1 MKEIY
6 TKAEIDVL
14 LFENADI
21 ITTSGNETDI
31 INSEGGIIGSEN

>member
-6 TKAEIDVL
+6 TNAELDVL
-14 LFENADI
+14 FFETADI

-31 INSEGGIIGSEN
+31 IDAGGDIIGK

>member
-31 INSEGGIIGSEN
+31 IDDNGKILGS

>member
-6 TKAEIDVL
+6 TNPEIDVL

-31 INSEGGIIGSEN
+31 IDDNGKILGS

>member
-6 TKAEIDVL
+6 TKAEMDVL

-31 INSEGGIIGSEN
+31 IDAGGGIITQN

>member
-6 TKAEIDVL
+6 TKAEMDVL
-14 LFENADI
+14 LFETIDI

-31 INSEGGIIGSEN
+31 IGADGGIIG

>member
-6 TKAEIDVL
+6 TNPEIDVL

-21 ITTSGNETDI
+21 ITTSGNATDLI
-31 INSEGGIIGSEN
+31 DASGNIIGS

>member
-6 TKAEIDVL
+6 TKAEMDVL

-31 INSEGGIIGSEN
+31 IDDNGKILGS

>member
-6 TKAEIDVL
+6 TKAEMDVL
-14 LFENADI
+14 FFENADI

-31 INSEGGIIGSEN
+31 IDDNGKILGS

>member
-6 TKAEIDVL
+6 TKAEMDVL
-14 LFENADI
+14 LFETADI

-31 INSEGGIIGSEN
+31 IDDKGGIIGS